1 MKNEI
6 KNKKQFRLRGKK
18 LFLTYPQLDKNIEFI
33 KKEVLIQLKLKLKHI
48 ENYLIGEEKHEDG
61 GIHIHCFF
69 ELKTSF
75 DTTNVNY
82 LDLELENQ
90 IYHGNYQIGKKKNL
104 LIEYIIKDGNFIT
117 NMNLPIK
124 NGKLLTPI
132 EHLFHECAEKG
143 LQATRDLLYDSYP
156 SIAATRGG
164 TIMKNLAEFSE
175 YNIQKESKKIIEEN
189 IFLIENFDQLSE
201 NKAKEIENW
210 IKNGMLSGFHITLI
224 LHGPGGT
231 GKTMLAK
238 SIFNMMKINYLEI
251 SEINDF
257 KKYDSSYHK
266 GILIDDMDAE
276 ALSRLETLNIID
288 SSSGKSVRIL
298 YGIVTPTALI
308 PRIITTNRLEDYTKN
323 GVNELI
329 RRIKDIYIPKTI
341 SSKFGFQINIQQNNI
356 QNNYFGD
363 SIGVSKEKFNKLI
376 KEFAEFRKKLP
387 KEIELRST
395 NFKSNLI
402 NKI

>member
-1 MKNEI
+1 MKI
-6 KNKKQFRLRGKK
+6 KTKKKQFRLRGKK
-18 LFLTYPQLDKNIEFI
+18 LFLTYPQLDKNIEFL
-33 KKEVLIQLKLKLKHI
+33 KEKVLSQLKLKLKHI
-48 ENYLIGEEKHEDG
+48 EHYLIGEEKHENG

-75 DTTNVNY
+75 DTMNVNY

-132 EHLFHECAEKG
+132 EHLFQECSEKG

-164 TIMKNLAEFSE
+164 TIMKNLTEFSE
-175 YNIQKESKKIIEEN
+175 YNIQKESKKIVEQN
-189 IFLIENFDQLSE
+189 VFLIDDFDQLSE

-210 IKNGMLSGFHITLI
+210 IKNGILSGFHITLI

-231 GKTMLAK
+231 GKSMLAK
-238 SIFNMMKINYLEI
+238 SIFNMMGINYLEV

-257 KKYDSSYHK
+257 KKYDSSFHK

-288 SSSGKSVRIL
+288 SASGKSVRIL
-298 YGIVTPTALI
+298 YGIITPTALI
-308 PRIITTNRLEDYTKN
+308 PRIITTNRLGDYTKN

-329 RRIKDIYIPKTI
+329 RRVKDIYIPKVI
-341 SSKFGFQINIQQNNI
+341 SSKFGFQINIQNNYN
-356 QNNYFGD
+356 NNYFGD
-363 SIGVSKEKFNKLI
+363 SIGVSKEKFDNLI
-376 KEFAEFRKKLP
+376 NEFAEFRKKLP
-387 KEIELRST
+387 KEIESRST
-395 NFKSNLI
+395 GFDPSLI
-402 NKI
+402 NSKN